1 MKKIFTLVAVA
12 AMAISANAQTPGAE
26 NGDLWLAAAEYTQE
40 SVSESSFEGTGKVT
54 ADKWTFNNGVTMYLL
69 KDTKTFSGG
78 NSNKAYGKPIKLS
91 NGAYNMVELPEGF
104 SCSKII
110 FYGYCNSNGATS
122 AFEVFDTEKTSVYKG
137 ADNVEGEFL
146 PYVAKGDF
154 SPMTLEDMPKVE
166 ATLSKAVSGTFYFKN
181 SGKQPCVFIQLVKD
195 KSGTSAVNTIAT
207 DENATVEY
215 FNLQGVKVSEPANGL
230 YIKRQGSKVSK
241 VVVK

>member
-1 MKKIFTLVAVA
+1 MKKIFTLVAVV

-26 NGDLWLAAAEYTQE
+26 NGDLWLAAAEYT
-40 SVSESSFEGTGKVT
+40 EGTADVT
-54 ADKWTFNNGVTMYLL
+54 DFDGNAITANTWTFNNGVKLSLL
-69 KDTKTFSGG
+69 NPAKGYSGG

-91 NGAYNMVELPEGF
+91 NGAYNMVDLPEGF

>member
-1 MKKIFTLVAVA
+1 MKKIFTLVAIA

-26 NGDLWLAAAEYTQE
+26 NGDLWLAAAEYT
-40 SVSESSFEGTGKVT
+40 EGTADVT
-54 ADKWTFNNGVTMYLL
+54 DFDGNAITANTWTFNNGVKLSLL
-69 KDTKTFSGG
+69 NPAKGYSGG

-91 NGAYNMVELPEGF
+91 NGAPNMIELPEGF
-104 SCSKII
+104 SCGKII
-110 FYGYCNSNGATS
+110 FYGYCNTS
-122 AFEVFDTEKTSVYKG
+122 GSTSTFEVFDTDKASIYKG
-137 ADNVEGEFL
+137 AADVEGQFL
-146 PYVAKGDF
+146 TYVSKGDF
-154 SPMTLEDMPKVE
+154 SPMTLTDMPKIE